1 MVQHSINNLMHI
13 KDDKKNMPTTVLH
26 RKRER
31 VKPASSSASR
41 SDSSSDSSSDSTS
54 DSSSENDSHQSD
66 KDWSKDDAELLDA
79 EPEESDKE
87 ESDKDESEK
96 GKKNDEKQNLFIKTP
111 KERTKYISK
120 IHEFVVPRDLELAMF
135 KGVKSFIEANKNY
148 DFFERD
154 LTQYLRKRE
163 EWFCYYSFLNSSK
176 FTAGKKKAIKLF
188 LNYLLGHVKETKTW
202 ILSPRL
208 GKQRRKEYMKNGR
221 RSKKPMYKD
230 LLVSRRKIKLN

>member
-1 MVQHSINNLMHI
+1 MHI

-96 GKKNDEKQNLFIKTP
+96 GKKSHDEKQNLFIKTP

>member
-1 MVQHSINNLMHI
+1 MHI

>member
-1 MVQHSINNLMHI
+1 VVQHSINNLMHI

>member
-202 ILSPRL
+202 ILSRRL
-208 GKQRRKEYMKNGR
+208 GKQRRQEYMKNGR
-221 RSKKPMYKD
+221 LSKKPMYKD